1 MVVVQY
7 VNAGVL
13 GGGRDQGVCKGN
25 AVLPRAV

>member
-13 GGGRDQGVCKGN
+13 RGGRNQGVCKGN
-25 AVLPRAV
+25 AVPSWSI